1 MDELLENLNDPL
13 RISLSN
19 PSSLDFNLFRAREKP
34 EPLTRLNQTAIQL
47 MKRLTT
53 DNRLPELPGNIKALP

>member
-1 MDELLENLNDPL
+1 
-13 RISLSN
+13 
-19 PSSLDFNLFRAREKP
+19 LFRAREKP